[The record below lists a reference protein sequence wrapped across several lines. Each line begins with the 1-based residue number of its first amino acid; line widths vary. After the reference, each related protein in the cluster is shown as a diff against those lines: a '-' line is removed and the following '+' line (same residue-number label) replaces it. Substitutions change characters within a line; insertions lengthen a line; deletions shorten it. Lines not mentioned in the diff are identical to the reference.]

1 MRYIYCYFSC
11 DRYICEII
19 INPMP
24 PKKKQLPVV
33 ESDIKLIR
41 KANEL
46 VEARYK
52 FDIWET
58 RVFAYMLTLIK
69 HNDTDFNEYRINTGD
84 IVREF
89 NLHDSGQVYE
99 SIKNAGDKLLDKKV
113 EILRT
118 SPEGHKELFKT
129 HLVASTANP
138 EENSR
143 ENYIK
148 LSFHPALKPFLL
160 ELKERYLVYD
170 IRNILSLTSIYSV
183 RLFELLKQ
191 YQKIGKRKF
200 KVDELKS
207 LLSIEPNEYQLYGHF
222 KGVLKRA
229 EIDLYKFT
237 DIYFTFEEEIFKKKV
252 IAITFNI
259 YENAKNQRNK
269 LSSEKEIKLIEKP
282 TAGTNK
288 NADIERI
295 HKQIDKYVSK
305 RQVKKWVDELP
316 IEQIENGITYTIN
329 YIQAGKKV
337 DNIGG
342 FLNSVIY
349 TPNLYD
355 KYEQKK
361 TKLKR
366 ATKKQHENAQQ
377 IENKRIELQKIRVE
391 LENTL
396 KTLEERLFEHN
407 TTLYTTIAEKIKS
420 SPYYEPKMTFEE
432 NLERDAIKGLRGSIL
447 QSMFPEYDTIMVRY
461 GLSINTVKGELE
473 LLGYRG

>member
-1 MRYIYCYFSC
+1 
-11 DRYICEII
+11 
-19 INPMP
+19 MP
-24 PKKKQLPVV
+24 PKKKQLPIVD
-33 ESDIKLIR
+33 SDIKLIR

-46 VEARYK
+46 VEAKYK

-69 HNDTDFNEYRINTGD
+69 SSDTDFNEYRINTGD

-113 EILRT
+113 EIVRT
-118 SPEGHKELFKT
+118 TAEGQKELLRT

-138 EENSR
+138 EEGSR

-160 ELKERYLVYD
+160 ELKARYLVYD

-200 KVDELKS
+200 AVDELKS

-229 EIDLYKFT
+229 EKDLEKFT
-237 DIYFTFEEEIFKKKV
+237 DIYFKLEEEIFKKKV
-252 IAITFNI
+252 ISITFYI
-259 YENAKNQRNK
+259 YENPKNKRNTLFTEQEMK
-269 LSSEKEIKLIEKP
+269 SLVENP
-282 TAGTNK
+282 TSVSRK
-288 NADIERI
+288 ADIERI
-295 HKQIDKYVSK
+295 YEQVSKYVPK
-305 RQVKKWVDELP
+305 NKVKNWVEKLP
-316 IEQIENGITYTIN
+316 MTQIENGINYTIN
-329 YIQAGKKV
+329 YIQAGNKI

-342 FLNSVIY
+342 FLNTVVN

-355 KYEQKK
+355 KYEKTK

-366 ATKKQHENAQQ
+366 TTKKQQETANQ
-377 IENKRIELQKIRVE
+377 IEYKLGELKQMRLEMGNE
-391 LENTL
+391 L
-396 KTLEERLFEHN
+396 KKLEERLFSLD
-407 TTLYTTIAEKIKS
+407 TTLYATLTEKIKS
-420 SPYYEPKMTFEE
+420 SPYYEQNKTFEE
-432 NLERDAIKGLRGSIL
+432 NLQRDTIIGLRGSIL
-447 QSMFPEYDTIMVRY
+447 QSMFPEYDSIITQF
-461 GLSINTVKGELE
+461 GLSIKAVKEELE

>member
-1 MRYIYCYFSC
+1 MSS
-11 DRYICEII
+11 
-19 INPMP
+19 
-24 PKKKQLPVV
+24 KKKQLPIV

-118 SPEGHKELFKT
+118 TEEGRKELFKT

-138 EENSR
+138 EDSSK

-200 KVDELKS
+200 KVDELKIS
-207 LLSIEPNEYQLYGHF
+207 LSIQPNEYQLYGHF

-229 EIDLYKFT
+229 EKDLYKFT
-237 DIYFTFEEEIFKKKV
+237 DIYFTFNEEIFKKKV

-259 YENAKNQRNK
+259 FENPKNQRTK
-269 LSSEKEIKLIEKP
+269 QLAEKEITQLQQSNIFEK
-282 TAGTNK
+282 K
-288 NADIERI
+288 NEDIDRI
-295 HKQIDKYVSK
+295 YKIVSKYVSK
-305 RQVKKWVDELP
+305 RQVKKWIESLP
-316 IEQIENGITYTIN
+316 IDQIESAITYTNN
-329 YIQAGKKV
+329 YINAGNKV
-337 DNIGG
+337 DNVGG
-342 FLNSVIY
+342 FLSSMVN
-349 TPNLYD
+349 TPNLFD
-355 KYEQKK
+355 KYEIKKVK
-361 TKLKR
+361 TKK
-366 ATKKQHENAQQ
+366 ASKKQQETTQLIESKLVELQQ
-377 IENKRIELQKIRVE
+377 IRVDFE
-391 LENTL
+391 KEL
-396 KTLEERLFEHN
+396 KTLEERLFN
-407 TTLYTTIAEKIKS
+407 QDATLYTKIIENVQS
-420 SPYYEPKMTFEE
+420 STYYDQKKTLEE
-432 NLERDAIKGLRGSIL
+432 NLQRDMIKGLRGSIL
-447 QSMFPEYDTIMVRY
+447 QNMFPEYDSFITRY
-461 GLSINTVKGELE
+461 DLSIKGVKGELE
-473 LLGYRG
+473 LLGYRD

>member
-1 MRYIYCYFSC
+1 
-11 DRYICEII
+11 
-19 INPMP
+19 MP
-24 PKKKQLPVV
+24 PKKKHLPVF

-58 RVFAYMLTLIK
+58 RVFAFMLTQIK
-69 HNDTDFNEYRINTGD
+69 SNDTDFNEYRINTGD
-84 IVREF
+84 IVKEF

-99 SIKNAGDKLLDKKV
+99 SIKNAADKLLDKKV

-118 SPEGHKELFKT
+118 TPEGQKEVFKT

-138 EENSR
+138 EENSK

-200 KVDELKS
+200 RVDELKS

-222 KGVLKRA
+222 KGVLKRT
-229 EIDLYKFT
+229 EKDLLTFT
-237 DIYFTFEEEIFKKKV
+237 DIYFTLEEEIYKKKV

-259 YENAKNQRNK
+259 YENAKNKRTNS
-269 LSSEKEIKLIEKP
+269 LVEPEKKQLIQSPLEIS
-282 TAGTNK
+282 K
-288 NADIERI
+288 NTEIERI
-295 HKQIDKYVSK
+295 HSQVENYVSK
-305 RQVKKWVDELP
+305 QQVKKWVRELP
-316 IEQIENGITYTIN
+316 LEQIENGIRYTIN
-329 YIQAGKKV
+329 YIQAGNKI

-342 FLNSVIY
+342 FLNKVVY

-355 KYEQKK
+355 KYEEKK
-361 TKLKR
+361 SRAKR
-366 ATKKQHENAQQ
+366 VTKKQQVLAQQ
-377 IENKRIELQKIRVE
+377 IESKLAELKQIRAE
-391 LENTL
+391 MTNEL
-396 KTLEERLFEHN
+396 KTLEERLFSQD
-407 TTLYTTIAEKIKS
+407 TGLYSTLTEQIKTS
-420 SPYYEPKMTFEE
+420 AYYDRNLTFEE
-432 NLERDAIKGLRGSIL
+432 NIQRDNIIGLRGSIL
-447 QSMFPEYDTIMVRY
+447 QAMYPEYDTIITRY
-461 GLSINTVKGELE
+461 ELSIKAVKGELE

>member
-1 MRYIYCYFSC
+1 
-11 DRYICEII
+11 
-19 INPMP
+19 MP
-24 PKKKQLPVV
+24 SKKKQPPII

-99 SIKNAGDKLLDKKV
+99 SIKNAGEKLLDKKV

-118 SPEGHKELFKT
+118 SPEGRKELLKT

-138 EENSR
+138 EDNSR

-207 LLSIEPNEYQLYGHF
+207 LLSIDPNEYQLYGHF

-229 EIDLYKFT
+229 EKDLHKFT
-237 DIYFTFEEEIFKKKV
+237 DIYFSFEEEIFKKKV
-252 IAITFNI
+252 IAITFYI
-259 YENAKNQRNK
+259 YENANNK
-269 LSSEKEIKLIEKP
+269 RSKLNEEKEKKVIEQPDTKQIS
-282 TAGTNK
+282 NSE
-288 NADIERI
+288 IERV
-295 HKQIDKYVSK
+295 HSLVEKYVSK
-305 RQVKKWVDELP
+305 RQVKKWLEELP
-316 IEQIENGITYTIN
+316 IEQIENGINYTIN
-329 YIQAGKKV
+329 YVKAGNKV
-337 DNIGG
+337 ENKGG
-342 FLNSVIY
+342 FLNTMVH
-349 TPNLYD
+349 TPNIYD
-355 KYEQKK
+355 KYEERKI
-361 TKLKR
+361 KLKR
-366 ATKKQHENAQQ
+366 TTKKQQETAQQ
-377 IENKRIELQKIRVE
+377 IEIRKEELKHIQAE
-391 LENTL
+391 LENER
-396 KTLEERLFEHN
+396 KALEERLFKMH
-407 TTLYTTIAEKIKS
+407 TTLYITLEEKIKS
-420 SPYYEPKMTFEE
+420 SLFYEPKMTFEQ
-432 NLERDAIKGLRGSIL
+432 NLQRDAIIGLRGSIL
-447 QSMFPEYDTIMVRY
+447 QSMFPEYDQLITKY
-461 GLSINTVKGELE
+461 HLSIKTIKGELE